1 VPTALSLGLTR
12 DATGVLLPDEHSRL
26 SNPDMADPT
35 HSSLPGQ
42 PSGSGVPGI
51 SSTAFDDPALGFLT
65 AEEPEGEGSVETDSA
80 LWAVVFAGGI
90 GSRFWPLSTPER
102 PKPLLRLVGDRPLI
116 ADTLRRLH
124 PLIPAERTLVL
135 TSADIAEAI
144 RAVIPTLPEK
154 NMLVEPR
161 PLGTAAALAWG
172 AQEIINRAGRDTVF
186 VALHCDLA
194 AQYEGEFRR
203 SIREAAG
210 YAAAEDAPLVAIGTR
225 PTRSDT
231 SFGYMLAGTELTPG
245 VTLSQGGVCT
255 VARFVEKPGP
265 MQVEEFIEAGA
276 MWNAGIYCWQAGA
289 VLSALEANTPELQD
303 GLAYLAAGK
312 VDRFFGMVQSVSI
325 ERGLMERVE
334 GLVCVP
340 ASFGWDDVGTWAC
353 LRRVRELDDTGNG
366 VVGDAMLVDAESNVV
381 HSEAG
386 RVVVYGVNSLLVVS
400 LPGVTFVT
408 SLEKAAELA
417 PLFDSLPKELRRNPT
432 AEIESE

>member
-1 VPTALSLGLTR
+1 MAE
-12 DATGVLLPDEHSRL
+12 LP
-26 SNPDMADPT
+26 

-42 PSGSGVPGI
+42 PGSSLPSI
-51 SSTAFDDPALGFLT
+51 TTSAFDDATLGFLPS
-65 AEEPEGEGSVETDSA
+65 EMPEMDGQLETDNA

-135 TSADIAEAI
+135 TSADISDAI
-144 RAVIPTLPEK
+144 RAAIPELPEK

-172 AQEIINRAGRDTVF
+172 AQEIINRVGRKTVF
-186 VALHCDLA
+186 CAMHADLS
-194 AQYEGEFRR
+194 AQFEDEFRR
-203 SIREAAG
+203 SIRRAAT
-210 YAAAEDAPLVAIGTR
+210 YAAQEDAPLVAIGAR
-225 PTRSDT
+225 PTRPDT
-231 SFGYMLAGTELTPG
+231 GFGYMLSGAELEPG
-245 VTLSQGGVCT
+245 LALAQGGACLVE
-255 VARFVEKPGP
+255 RFVEKPGP
-265 MQVEEFIEAGA
+265 LQAEEFIADGA

-289 VLSALEANTPELQD
+289 VLDALEANTTELQD
-303 GLAYLAAGK
+303 GLAYLASGK

-325 ERGLMERVE
+325 ERGLLERIDS
-334 GLVCVP
+334 LICMP
-340 ASFGWDDVGTWAC
+340 SSFGWDDVGTWAC

-366 VVGDAMLVDAESNVV
+366 VIGDALLVDAESNVV
-381 HSEAG
+381 HTESG

-408 SLEKAAELA
+408 SLERAAELA
-417 PLFDSLPKELRRNPT
+417 PLFEGLPKELRRNPT
-432 AEIESE
+432 AEI